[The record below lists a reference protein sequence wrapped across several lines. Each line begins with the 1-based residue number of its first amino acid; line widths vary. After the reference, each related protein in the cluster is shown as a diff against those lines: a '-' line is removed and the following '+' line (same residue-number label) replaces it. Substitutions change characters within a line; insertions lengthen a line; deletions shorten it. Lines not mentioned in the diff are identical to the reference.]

1 MPHTIFHPIMLNII
15 SVNEFQKL
23 SPLYSS
29 SFGQHAKFWN
39 NVMPYLEFSK
49 ISNKIAALST
59 TTKDVSGEVSH
70 TIVPIITP
78 TRMCTSDQTS
88 MRLFFEFPI
97 LHLTIEAGHVHI
109 YILRA
114 P

>member
-15 SVNEFQKL
+15 SVTEFQKL

-29 SFGQHAKFWN
+29 SFGQHAN
-39 NVMPYLEFSK
+39 SLINVMPYLEFSK
-49 ISNKIAALST
+49 ISNKIAAPST
-59 TTKDVSGEVSH
+59 TKKDVSGEVSN
-70 TIVPIITP
+70 TIVPIIPPHTL
-78 TRMCTSDQTS
+78 CTSDQTS
-88 MRLFFEFPI
+88 MRLFFECPI

-109 YILRA
+109 YIQRE

>member
-15 SVNEFQKL
+15 SVTEFQKL

-29 SFGQHAKFWN
+29 SFEKHSLN

-70 TIVPIITP
+70 TIVPIIPPHTL
-78 TRMCTSDQTS
+78 CTSDQTS
-88 MRLFFEFPI
+88 MRVFFECPI
-97 LHLTIEAGHVHI
+97 LHLTIEAGHAYI